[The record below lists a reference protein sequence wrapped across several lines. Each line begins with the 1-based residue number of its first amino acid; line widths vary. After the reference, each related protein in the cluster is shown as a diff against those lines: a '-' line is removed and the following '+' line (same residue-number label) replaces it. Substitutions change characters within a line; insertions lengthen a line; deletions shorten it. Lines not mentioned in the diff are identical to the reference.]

1 MADMSFDC
9 SIDQG
14 FNFHPDEQDYVGH
27 LTTLTIGGVEMAAN
41 MKVTDPTDSTG
52 DNVPVVGVLSDI
64 YWNGGYADGI
74 SFSAQ
79 VNVDNKTELAK
90 LQHSD
95 LSNTEVLF
103 SFKVFAYDQ
112 AAKKFYLAL
121 HSNDADLE
129 GLVEKQGSELNFN
142 IDMVESPEVANPLNF
157 TLTLGVMPKEVAME
171 IHMAVSD
178 TDKFVKQWGVQ
189 VS

>member
-1 MADMSFDC
+1 MADMNFSC

-14 FNFHPDEQDYVGH
+14 FNFHPDAQDYVGH
-27 LTTLTIGGVEMAAN
+27 LTTLTIGGVELSAN
-41 MKVTDPTDSTG
+41 LEVTDPTDSTG
-52 DNVPVVGVLSDI
+52 DNVPVVGVISDI

-74 SFSAQ
+74 NLSAQ
-79 VNVDNKTELAK
+79 VNVNNKTELAK

-103 SFKVFAYDQ
+103 SFKIYAYDQ
-112 AAKKFYLAL
+112 AAKKFYLAF

-129 GLVEKQGSELNFN
+129 GLVEKHGSELNLN
-142 IDMVESPEVANPLNF
+142 IEMDASPEVANPLNF
-157 TLTLGVMPKEVAME
+157 TLTLGVMPKEIAME
-171 IHMAVSD
+171 AHVAVSD